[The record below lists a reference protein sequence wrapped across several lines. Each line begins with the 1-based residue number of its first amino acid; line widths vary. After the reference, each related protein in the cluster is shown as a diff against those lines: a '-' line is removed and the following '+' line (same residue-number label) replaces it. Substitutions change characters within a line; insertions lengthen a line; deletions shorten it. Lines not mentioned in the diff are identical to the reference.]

1 MSRDAETY
9 CHLPVD
15 NIVRT
20 DLVETKRLVDT
31 VTQLVGDEKDVFLD
45 FASGILQSLPENL
58 KTSRELLQHPIFDSL
73 NERHARWRE

>member
-45 FASGILQSLPENL
+45 FASGILQSLPEI
-58 KTSRELLQHPIFDSL
+58 SRLPGNCFSILSSIL
-73 NERHARWRE
+73 

>member
-45 FASGILQSLPENL
+45 FASGIL
-58 KTSRELLQHPIFDSL
+58 
-73 NERHARWRE
+73 